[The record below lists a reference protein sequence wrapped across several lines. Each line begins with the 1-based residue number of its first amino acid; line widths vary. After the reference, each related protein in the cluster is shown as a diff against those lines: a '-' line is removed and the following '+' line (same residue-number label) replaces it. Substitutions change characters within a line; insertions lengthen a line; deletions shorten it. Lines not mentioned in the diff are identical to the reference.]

1 MLSKIFK
8 GEDEETNLEVME
20 EVDEAKHQGGRLVGT
35 LTSVTDRLIKRNEV
49 LKKVYIDKENVKCKT

>member
-1 MLSKIFK
+1 
-8 GEDEETNLEVME
+8 ME